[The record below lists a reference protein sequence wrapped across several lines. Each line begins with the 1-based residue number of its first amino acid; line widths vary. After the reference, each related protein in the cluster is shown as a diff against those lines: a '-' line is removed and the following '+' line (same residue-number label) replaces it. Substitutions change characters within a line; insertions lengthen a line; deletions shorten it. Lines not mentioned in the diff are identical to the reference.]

1 MLIALEIAQTF
12 QFFLFF
18 FYRCFPEQETLPLL
32 LSIGLSQEQTQAQ
45 CYNL

>member
-12 QFFLFF
+12 HFFIF